1 MAEVVQ
7 KVLTWEDY
15 LRGEPKD
22 LECYEVMD
30 GEVIPVP
37 SPTGEHQVVSG
48 NLYRL
53 LWEFVLQKGL
63 GVVLYAPFDV
73 VVQREPLRTRQPDL
87 LFLSKERGGTP
98 ENIRQLAR
106 LETAP
111 DLVVEILSPSEERE
125 RLSEK
130 LSDYHRL
137 GVSEVWLVRTDE
149 RTVEVLVRMDEGWRW
164 LGLFSIKETVKSTI
178 LAEFNLPVSKIFS

>member
-7 KVLTWEDY
+7 KVLTWGDY
-15 LRGEPKD
+15 LQGEPKD
-22 LECYEVMD
+22 LGCYEVVD
-30 GEVIPVP
+30 GEVIPAP
-37 SPTGEHQVVSG
+37 SPTAEHQWVAK
-48 NLYRL
+48 NLLKL
-53 LWEFVLQKGL
+53 LDEFVTQRQA
-63 GVVLYAPFDV
+63 GVVLHAPFDV
-73 VVQREPLRTRQPDL
+73 VIQREPLRTRQPDL
-87 LFLSKERGGTP
+87 LFLSKEQGGTP

-111 DLVVEILSPSEERE
+111 DLIVEILSPLEERE

-137 GVSEVWLVRTDE
+137 GVAEVWLVRTDE

-164 LGLFSIKETVKSTI
+164 LGLFSTKETVKSTL